1 MDFSPGI
8 PAPAQGSSPGM
19 QRLLKVSP
27 LRRYPLAGL
36 AFGAFCFAVAF
47 ELRYWAG
54 DVMGNLPFVT
64 FFLACLATTVVAG
77 WRPAAVVIAASFLA
91 SWYFFVPPYGSWTL
105 PWPQGWIA
113 MGFFLAVAVTET
125 VVFAF
130 LHRALEQLARE
141 RERVEALLHHQRHL
155 YHELQHRV
163 ANGIQSLASI
173 LSIQAATI
181 ADAEDAEQ
189 ALNDAAQRLRGV
201 AAVHRRLHDPE
212 LAGAGFGTVLEGLA
226 RDMLDNA
233 GMRDVT
239 LDMSVTVPPP
249 DQDSATTLAMVAL
262 EACSNAIKH
271 AFAEGGTG
279 HLRITLH
286 PEGDRLVLAVRD
298 DGPGP
303 GPAREGSLGMTI
315 MQGFAQRLG
324 GEVALG
330 HAAEGGALLRLTMP
344 RNR

>member
-1 MDFSPGI
+1 
-8 PAPAQGSSPGM
+8 M
-19 QRLLKVSP
+19 QRILRVSP
-27 LRRYPLAGL
+27 LRDRPAAGFGFGIL
-36 AFGAFCFAVAF
+36 SFVAAFA
-47 ELRYWAG
+47 LRYWAG
-54 DVMGNLPFVT
+54 EAMGNLPFVT
-64 FFLACLATTVVAG
+64 FFLAGLVTTVVAG
-77 WRPAAVVIAASFLA
+77 WRPAVLVIALSFFA
-91 SWYFFVPPYGSWTL
+91 SWYFFLQPFASFAL
-105 PWPQGWIA
+105 PWPQGYIA
-113 MGFFLAVAVTET
+113 LGFFLAVSVSET
-125 VVFAF
+125 VVLAF
-130 LHRALEQLARE
+130 LQRTLEELARE
-141 RERVEALLHHQRHL
+141 RERVEALLRHQKHL

-189 ALNDAAQRLRGV
+189 ALHDAAQRLRGV

-212 LAGAGFGTVLEGLA
+212 LAGAGFGKVLEGLA

-233 GMRDVT
+233 GMEDVT
-239 LDMSVTVPPP
+239 LEVSVAVPPP

-286 PEGDRLVLAVRD
+286 PEGDRLVLTVRD

-324 GEVALG
+324 GEVALD
-330 HAAEGGALLRLTMP
+330 HAAEGGAVLRLTMP